1 VLWRWLRIS
10 LALSGRLTRLKE
22 SLAHHHPDTTDD
34 TALIWAAVAAVIA
47 PDPDSILLI
56 RRADRLG
63 DPWSGHMA
71 LPGGRREPA
80 DQDLL
85 ATAIRETGEEVGL
98 ALARS
103 DLLGSINDV
112 VPRTPVLPP
121 VAVRPFVFLTAS
133 RSSLLLSSEVA
144 EATWVTIDDL
154 LRPDRHGI
162 VNLEVAGETRQFPAY
177 QLEGGIVWGMTERIL
192 SILLGHLQG

>member
-1 VLWRWLRIS
+1 MLRRWLRIP
-10 LALSGRLTRLKE
+10 LALNGRLARLKE
-22 SLAHHHPDTTDD
+22 SLASYHPSTSDD
-34 TALIWAAVAAVIA
+34 PPLIWAAVAVVIA
-47 PDPDSILLI
+47 PEPDSILLI

-103 DLLGSINDV
+103 DSLGSIDDV

-121 VAVRPFVFLTAS
+121 VAVRPFVFLMAR
-133 RSSLLLSSEVA
+133 RSPLLLSSEVA
-144 EATWVTIDDL
+144 EASWVTVDDL
-154 LRPDRHGI
+154 LRADRHGL
-162 VNLEVAGETRQFPAY
+162 VSLEVAGETRQFPAY
-177 QLEGGIVWGMTERIL
+177 QLDRAIIWGMTERIL
-192 SILLGHLQG
+192 ADLLGHMRG